1 MKKVVIAQNISF
13 YAWHMRLNLARA
25 IRDAGYEVIFVS
37 SSDKSIVSSDKS
49 LTGDKYSRKIEEEF
63 KYYDINLS
71 RKGTNPFTDL
81 KTIYEFYRVYKKIKP
96 DIVLHYTA
104 KPSIYGTIACHQL
117 NIKTI
122 NNIAGL
128 GTLFVKQNFITK
140 IAKKLYKDS
149 QKNATKIF
157 FQNRDDLKMFTD
169 EKLVNASKCDV
180 LPGSGVDTQKFMPM
194 EQKEDNT
201 FRFLLI
207 SRMLWDKGIGEYV
220 QSAKNIKKIYKNIEF
235 QLVGF
240 LDTENSASAVSKE
253 QMKEWTDE
261 GYVNYLGSS
270 DNIQEV
276 VAKADCVVLPSFYR
290 EGTPRVLLEGASM
303 AKPIITTDNVGCR
316 DVVDHGVNGYICKI
330 KNSEDL
336 TEKMIKML
344 RLSSQ
349 ERNKMGERGREKI
362 IKEFDESIVFKKY
375 IDSIKEII
383 G

>member
-128 GTLFVKQNFITK
+128 GSLFVKQNFITK

-157 FQNRDDLKMFTD
+157 FQNRDDLKMFID
-169 EKLVNASKCDV
+169 EKLVEPSKCDV
-180 LPGSGVDTQKFMPM
+180 LPGSGVDTQKFMPI

-261 GYVNYLGSS
+261 GHVNYLGSS
-270 DNIQEV
+270 DNIQEII
-276 VAKADCVVLPSFYR
+276 AKADCVVLPSFYR

-330 KNSEDL
+330 KDSEDL

-344 RLSSQ
+344 RLSSR

-362 IKEFDESIVFKKY
+362 IKEFDESIIFKKY

-383 G
+383 